1 MKKILTLLSLIT
13 LQNQIFCGDPIP
25 DTAIEK
31 AAQANLE
38 ALAEYVKAK
47 SAYDQYIEQSNEKIV
62 NIKRDISLTKGDIEL
77 AKQPGSNKNLPD
89 LQNQL
94 QELETNL
101 ELASQSNSNTKENL
115 DAAAAKLDL
124 AQEHYNELRAKRDE
138 AEAERLKE
146 LPEKQ
151 QAAAQAAADAKQA
164 AQEAVKAKEAAKA
177 AAEKAVLEEYEA
189 KFEELKQQINKFQIN
204 IEEAAKPG
212 YLPEGHRYPGW
223 ENEDLNALD
232 QMQKT
237 INELRRINGQRYM
250 PGSQTNK
257 NLDTLEALSKKI
269 SGLNTYYTINSTK
282 FNTVLKELSDFI
294 NPSKPLTARELKTG
308 LDAVKQA
315 IELKQKAGLI
325 TPEDNALLDN
335 LNALPKDLPA
345 LQEEYKSALKA
356 ASLGERIKSCIQE
369 FLDNF
374 PKIKVKLFEIV
385 GQEQLDAIKN
395 LVEPVQKKL
404 GITVKQPVAETKN
417 PISIEPRVINP
428 EEGDGGRIDPINRP
442 VIDLPETQEL
452 PDFPIDVKL

>member
-124 AQEHYNELRAKRDE
+124 AQEHYNELRARRDE

-189 KFEELKQQINKFQIN
+189 KFEELKQQINK
-204 IEEAAKPG
+204 
-212 YLPEGHRYPGW
+212 
-223 ENEDLNALD
+223 
-232 QMQKT
+232 
-237 INELRRINGQRYM
+237 LRRINGQRYM